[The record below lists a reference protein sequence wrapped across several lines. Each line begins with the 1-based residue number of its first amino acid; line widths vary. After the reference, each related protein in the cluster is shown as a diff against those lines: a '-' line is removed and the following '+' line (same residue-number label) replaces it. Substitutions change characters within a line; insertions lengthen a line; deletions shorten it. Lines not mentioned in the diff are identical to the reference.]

1 MNLKDASKVLL
12 LSDSMRFTPVK
23 VTELQSYVFHFETPI
38 EGMYLVYQLELC
50 TFYTHLERSCN
61 WGLFHSD

>member
-38 EGMYLVYQLELC
+38 EGMYLV
-50 TFYTHLERSCN
+50 
-61 WGLFHSD
+61 